1 MSFDLDKDFQFE
13 LDVVS
18 EVWLPVV
25 ITYGE
30 MAIVKQEIDQTMAG
44 KDVMQQL

>member
-18 EVWLPVV
+18 EVSLPVV

-30 MAIVKQEIDQTMAG
+30 MAIVKQEMSN
-44 KDVMQQL
+44 